1 MRTHATRRAVLLT
14 AILVVATIGTV
25 PLFGGTVAAQE
36 ETANDYFETFR
47 AMEGVEAYEEY
58 DELETVRTFAVSQTQ
73 VTGELS
79 AAERAEFEAV
89 LGTLQ
94 SFDHAYARAD
104 AGEYEASLSAAENV
118 SAHIDELEGY
128 DQTQATLATLALTRF
143 YERLGDGL
151 YEEVDATNRTP
162 VRIER
167 LEMTATTYERA
178 DMPEEATQFR
188 VQAEQLN
195 AEYERDRAT
204 IDTARNATATFIE
217 DCPDCTDVQAAV
229 SANGLETFA
238 AYQDAQTTHSRVR
251 DVQGHAADH
260 GLAEREEELAA
271 MGDEVAETR
280 TTLAIASSAVL
291 IGYGVVVGLVGTLLV
306 GRLFAWRRTYE
317 AARVGSVVTV
327 GESDV

>member
-1 MRTHATRRAVLLT
+1 MRTRATRRAILLT

-36 ETANDYFETFR
+36 KSTNDYFEMFR
-47 AMEGVEAYEEY
+47 AMEGTEAYEEY

-79 AAERAEFEAV
+79 ATERAEFEAV

-94 SFDHAYARAD
+94 SFDHAYARVD
-104 AGEYEASLSAAENV
+104 AGEYKASLLAAENV
-118 SAHIDELEGY
+118 STHIDELEGY
-128 DQTQATLATLALTRF
+128 DQTQATLASLALTRF

-151 YEEVDATNRTP
+151 YEEADATKRTP

-167 LEMTATTYERA
+167 LEMTATAYERA
-178 DMPEEATQFR
+178 DMPEEAAQFR
-188 VQAEQLN
+188 VQAKQLN
-195 AEYERDRAT
+195 AEYERDSKT
-204 IDTARNATATFIE
+204 MDTAQNATSTFIE
-217 DCPDCTDVQAAV
+217 DCTDCASIQAAV
-229 SANGLETFA
+229 SSNGLETFA
-238 AYQDAQTTHSRVR
+238 AYQDAQTSHSQIR
-251 DVQGHAADH
+251 DAQDRAADH

-291 IGYGVVVGLVGTLLV
+291 IGYGVVVGLIGTLLV

-317 AARVGSVVTV
+317 AARIGSVVTV
-327 GESDV
+327 GDSDV